1 MKKGMPYNVRRSI
14 SATTHF
20 LLQCANPQRDFIA
33 SAIPR
38 AFLCRGANGNCWLF
52 GTPSIVGNNHSRF
65 SNLRQQYTEH
75 PEHPDD
81 RRVDVRDLLAERTKE
96 STPMKTMTNTT
107 NDPNN
112 SGNRG
117 KRLVTSDLHPGV
129 YAALIGLS
137 LWSVAWVWS
146 FFGAGVTPLLLFVVS
161 GLIGF
166 VIALWLI
173 LRSVRRP
180 TEIANSN
187 TDQPPSFYDWV
198 RGDFVT
204 EHGPQ
209 SSADAALIILLPI
222 LAAAIGM
229 MVFGIEFQVV
239 EHAM

>member
-1 MKKGMPYNVRRSI
+1 MKI
-14 SATTHF
+14 
-20 LLQCANPQRDFIA
+20 
-33 SAIPR
+33 
-38 AFLCRGANGNCWLF
+38 
-52 GTPSIVGNNHSRF
+52 
-65 SNLRQQYTEH
+65 
-75 PEHPDD
+75 
-81 RRVDVRDLLAERTKE
+81 
-96 STPMKTMTNTT
+96 MTNTT

-112 SGNRG
+112 SGNRA
-117 KRLVTSDLHPGV
+117 KRVVTSDLHPLV
-129 YAALIGLS
+129 YAAVIGLS
-137 LWSVAWVWS
+137 LWFVVWVWS
-146 FFGAGVTPLLLFVVS
+146 FFGAGLTNYLLFIVS
-161 GLIGF
+161 GFIGV

-173 LRSVRRP
+173 LSSVRRP

-187 TDQPPSFYDWV
+187 TDQPPSFHDWV

>member
-1 MKKGMPYNVRRSI
+1 MKI
-14 SATTHF
+14 
-20 LLQCANPQRDFIA
+20 
-33 SAIPR
+33 
-38 AFLCRGANGNCWLF
+38 
-52 GTPSIVGNNHSRF
+52 
-65 SNLRQQYTEH
+65 
-75 PEHPDD
+75 
-81 RRVDVRDLLAERTKE
+81 
-96 STPMKTMTNTT
+96 MTNTT

-112 SGNRG
+112 SGNRA
-117 KRLVTSDLHPGV
+117 KRVVTSDLHPLV
-129 YAALIGLS
+129 YAAVIGLS
-137 LWSVAWVWS
+137 LWFVVWVWS
-146 FFGAGVTPLLLFVVS
+146 FFGAGLTGYLLFIVS
-161 GLIGF
+161 GFIGV

-173 LRSVRRP
+173 LSSVRRP

-187 TDQPPSFYDWV
+187 TDQPPSFHDWV